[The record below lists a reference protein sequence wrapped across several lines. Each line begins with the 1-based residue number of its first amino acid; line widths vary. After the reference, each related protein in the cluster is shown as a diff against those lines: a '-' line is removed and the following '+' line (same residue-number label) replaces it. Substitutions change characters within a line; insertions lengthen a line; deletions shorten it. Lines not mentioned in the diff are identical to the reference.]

1 MEKDEG
7 AASGSLPTTLAG
19 RIERVFQV
27 SRPPK
32 APHRPWQN
40 KEVVAACRAAGH
52 ELSESHLSEL
62 RRGIKTNP
70 TARTLEA
77 LGWFFGVR
85 SAYFIDDE
93 VAAQAE
99 PQLKTRSAELAAKL
113 VEVEEGERAEREAA
127 LELQQ
132 ALKASGVTRTAHRGG
147 SGNAHERAKMMRA
160 LAKALLDDDEQPGAS
175 S

>member
-1 MEKDEG
+1 MEKGNGVAGE
-7 AASGSLPTTLAG
+7 SLPRTLAD
-19 RIERVFQV
+19 RIDRVFQV
-27 SRPPK
+27 SRPPS
-32 APHRPWQN
+32 APNRPWRN
-40 KEVVAACRAAGH
+40 KEVVAACRAAGY

-99 PQLKTRSAELAAKL
+99 PQLAARSAELAVKL
-113 VEVEEGERAEREAA
+113 AEMEEGERAEREAA

-147 SGNAHERAKMMRA
+147 SANAQERAKMMRA
-160 LAKALLDDDEQPGAS
+160 LARALLDDDETADGPS
-175 S
+175 